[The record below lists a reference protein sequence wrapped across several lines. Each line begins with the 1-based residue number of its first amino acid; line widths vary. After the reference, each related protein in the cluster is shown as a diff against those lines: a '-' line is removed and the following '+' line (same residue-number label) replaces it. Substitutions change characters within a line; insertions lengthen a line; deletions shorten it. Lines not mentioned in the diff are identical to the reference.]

1 MRYNWNLA
9 RTMFG
14 ISLDN
19 FRGDAIGFWLRQSWK
34 CLKYFSMR
42 CEWNLAQ
49 TRFGIVLKY
58 FRRDAIG
65 IWLEQNLEFP
75 QNIFEEIQ
83 LEFG

>member
-1 MRYNWNLA
+1 MQLD
-9 RTMFG
+9 FG
-14 ISLDN
+14 SDKV
-19 FRGDAIGFWLRQSWK
+19 WK
-34 CLKYFSMR
+34 CLKFFSMR

-58 FRRDAIG
+58 FRSDAIG

-75 QNIFEEIQ
+75 KNIVEEMQ